1 MKPPLN
7 TGIAPHSSARA
18 ARKPANMAAVAE
30 VAGVSTGTVSNVLN
44 YPERVSE
51 RTKQRVLGAMQ
62 TVGFV
67 RNSQAAALV
76 SGRSDVVG
84 FVLADLR
91 NSLYSDMVEGAQGVS
106 ANVGMK
112 LLLANALADTARQ
125 NDFITVFQEMHAAG
139 LLLSPMAGTIEDL
152 RRAYALGRPIVLL
165 NFLAK
170 DISCCAVL
178 TNNEKHGALA
188 AAHLI
193 EQGCTRLAYV
203 AHSYEFQP
211 VTERWR
217 GVEQTVAEHP
227 GVSVTQIDPGGHL
240 FSDGYDL
247 GRRLASGDD
256 ARPDGIIA
264 VTDTLGNGVL
274 EGLSDHSSLS
284 IPDDIAVV
292 GCEGD
297 RNTERSRIALTT
309 IDHPGVEMGRQAML
323 RLYDEIE
330 NAELHVHSTLLLDPS
345 LSARESSRRRGGN
358 EPQPLS
364 R

>member
-1 MKPPLN
+1 
-7 TGIAPHSSARA
+7 
-18 ARKPANMAAVAE
+18 MAAVAE

-51 RTKQRVLGAMQ
+51 RTRQRVLGAMQ

-91 NSLYSDMVEGAQGVS
+91 NSLYSDMVEGAQGVT
-106 ANVGMK
+106 ATVGLK

-152 RRAYALGRPIVLL
+152 RRAFALDRPIVLL
-165 NFLAK
+165 NFLAR

-188 AAHLI
+188 ASHLI
-193 EQGCTRLAYV
+193 AQGCTRLAYV

-217 GVEQTVAEHP
+217 GVEQTVADHP
-227 GVSVTQIDPGGHL
+227 GVTVIQMDPGGHL
-240 FSDGYDL
+240 FSDGYEL
-247 GRRLASGDD
+247 GRRLSRD
-256 ARPDGIIA
+256 AGAQPDGIIA
-264 VTDTLGNGVL
+264 VTDALGNGIL
-274 EGLSDHSSLS
+274 EGMSDHSTVTLPSDVA
-284 IPDDIAVV
+284 IV

-309 IDHPGVEMGRQAML
+309 VDHPGVEMGRQAML
-323 RLYDEIE
+323 RLQDEIE
-330 NAELHVHSTLLLDPS
+330 NPLTHVHSTLYLDPS
-345 LSARESSRRRGGN
+345 LSVRESSQRR
-358 EPQPLS
+358 
-364 R
+364 